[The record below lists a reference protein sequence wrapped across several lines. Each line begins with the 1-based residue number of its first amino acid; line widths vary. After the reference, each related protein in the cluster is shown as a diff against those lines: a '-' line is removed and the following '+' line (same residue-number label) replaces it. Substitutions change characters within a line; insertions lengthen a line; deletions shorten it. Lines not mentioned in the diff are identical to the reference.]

1 MCQNEHGEELLDLS
15 DVHLENVERKIAME
29 HNGQLNSPAS
39 HSLKRNLFF
48 KRIENGEKFDYI
60 IFKLYPGIFIRQYIK
75 FVLKK
80 IKIIRREG
88 SLIRYGVFYK
98 VNEND

>member
-1 MCQNEHGEELLDLS
+1 MCQNEKGEELLDLS
-15 DVHLENVERKIAME
+15 EVHLENVERKTAME

-39 HSLKRNLFF
+39 RDSKRNLVF
-48 KRIENGEKFDYI
+48 KRIENGERFDRI

-88 SLIRYGVFYK
+88 SLIRYGLFYK
-98 VNEND
+98 VDEND